1 MKSNLEHNIKTQ
13 LENREI
19 PVSENAW
26 DRLQQMMDEPEI
38 ASPQKTNKRW
48 IPLSIAASMLL
59 LIGIFWTMS
68 AKVEPNFKENQ
79 IVKST
84 ESEEVI
90 PEINKTETPE
100 IVQPQKVTKEEKP
113 VLASNSKP
121 VVNERKPKID
131 DSQHQ
136 AQNSLEEEKTI
147 ETTPFMDDSPA
158 LVTQTEIKQEEP
170 QKPNYVDPEMLLYS
184 IENNNAVIQSNSD
197 FRVVIKNFNK

>member
-170 QKPNYVDPEMLLYS
+170 QKPNYADPEMLLYS

-197 FRVVIKNFNK
+197 FRVVIKDFNK